1 MLSQP
6 GSGRPPGGARRRP
19 RPRPVAVAFAVAVGS
34 VPDLLL
40 DIHGRTMADEPEAV
54 QISDKRN
61 RHRYE
66 AYVGDH
72 LAAFATYEE
81 VPDGLIFLHTETEPG
96 YEGRGIASR
105 LAGAALDDVRARGL
119 LITARCPFIA
129 AYIDRHPEYAD
140 LVDRST

>member
-1 MLSQP
+1 MFSQP
-6 GSGRPPGGARRRP
+6 GSGRPPDGS
-19 RPRPVAVAFAVAVGS
+19 VAVTIGS
-34 VPDLLL
+34 VPDLVL
-40 DIHGRTMADEPEAV
+40 DIHGRTMADDLEIQV
-54 QISDKRN
+54 SDKRN

-66 AYVGDH
+66 TYVGDH
-72 LAAFATYEE
+72 LAAFATYQE

-96 YEGRGIASR
+96 YEGRGVASR
-105 LAGAALDDVRARGL
+105 LARAALDDVRARGL

>member
-6 GSGRPPGGARRRP
+6 GSGRPPDG
-19 RPRPVAVAFAVAVGS
+19 PVVVTVGS
-34 VPDLLL
+34 VPDLVL
-40 DIHGRTMADEPEAV
+40 DIHGRTMADEPEMV
-54 QISDKRN
+54 QVADKRN

-72 LAAFATYEE
+72 LAAFATYQE

-119 LITARCPFIA
+119 LITPRCPFIA

-140 LVDRST
+140 LVDPSK